1 MIKKSIEID
10 SSPPSLPA
18 GDQEL
23 DVYVKYGAS
32 LDAFHAAHNDAVQ
45 TICLRKQSH
54 VAWLRGKAM
63 LLAKE
68 SSKVKL
74 NWEEIF
80 KAFGVK
86 RSTGFVHR
94 SIAESFTEDVAK
106 DTLVNVL
113 REKLRDSNLPI
124 DENYPAGGDHP
135 PPKLYSIKQGRGD
148 LKAAKERLVSFAE
161 KIGNTADAENN
172 PQSTPVALSAFD
184 EDFDELKLR
193 VAEAETARREA
204 IAKITNAV
212 NAILTEGADLR
223 LASGGEEA
231 PS

>member
-1 MIKKSIEID
+1 MSEKSIEID
-10 SSPPSLPA
+10 SPPPSLPA

-80 KAFGVK
+80 EAFGVK
-86 RSTGFVHR
+86 RSTGFVHL

-106 DTLVNVL
+106 DTPVNVL
-113 REKLRDSNLPI
+113 RERLRDSNILETEKEP
-124 DENYPAGGDHP
+124 DGGDPP
-135 PPKLYSIKQGRGD
+135 PPKLYSIKQGRSD
-148 LKAAKERLVSFAE
+148 LKAAKDRLVLFAK
-161 KIGNTADAENN
+161 KIGNTADVQNN
-172 PQSTPVALSAFD
+172 PQSAPVALSAFD
-184 EDFDELKLR
+184 EDFDELRLR
-193 VAEAETARREA
+193 VAEAETARGEA
-204 IAKITNAV
+204 LVEIANAV
-212 NAILTEGADLR
+212 NAILMEGADLR
-223 LASGGEEA
+223 LAGGIEEDA
-231 PS
+231 S